1 MWFLA
6 ARGRGT
12 SRVSHHI
19 GRGPGHMTIPEANGF
34 DCTRIWRKRAHVF
47 YSKSMYWHI
56 PLGLSEQNFAIGRA
70 ACRGS
75 LLDSGVFPDL
85 EGAFPDPEK
94 YFQNLKISQSS

>member
-1 MWFLA
+1 
-6 ARGRGT
+6 
-12 SRVSHHI
+12 
-19 GRGPGHMTIPEANGF
+19 
-34 DCTRIWRKRAHVF
+34 
-47 YSKSMYWHI
+47 MYWHI